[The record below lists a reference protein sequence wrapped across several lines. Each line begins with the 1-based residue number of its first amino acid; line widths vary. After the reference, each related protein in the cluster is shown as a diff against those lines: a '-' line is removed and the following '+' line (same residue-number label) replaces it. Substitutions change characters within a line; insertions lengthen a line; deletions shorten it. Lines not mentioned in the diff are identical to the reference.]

1 MKFRLLLLGLAM
13 TIVSIGAQAQKK
25 EITKFMGIPIDGTK
39 TAMIQKLRAK
49 GFTYNAL
56 KDELE
61 GEFNGRESVVKILT
75 NKDKVWRIAVI
86 EKDLKTA
93 SEVKSRFN
101 TLCYQFERN
110 HKYVPANF
118 IIAGYVRVNIG
129 PDEFVIPNDVDVYY
143 EIELKEKRFKAS
155 YFQLSDSVLN
165 HSDDLWSKRNN
176 FEITTKQY
184 QDSIINLM
192 QKYYDDNYRKRLV
205 WFEIQGQHG
214 QYTILIFY
222 DNENNESNGEDL

>member
-1 MKFRLLLLGLAM
+1 MKLRILLLGLAM
-13 TIVSIGAQAQKK
+13 ALTVGVQAQKK
-25 EITKFMGIPIDGTK
+25 DITKFMGIPIDGTK
-39 TAMIQKLRAK
+39 TAMIQKLKAK

-56 KDELE
+56 NDELE
-61 GEFNGRESVVKILT
+61 GEFNGRKSVVKILT
-75 NKDKVWRIAVI
+75 NKDKVWRIVVI

-93 SEVKSRFN
+93 TEVKSRFN

-110 HKYVPANF
+110 RKYIPLNF
-118 IIAGYVRVNIG
+118 LVAEYVRINIG
-129 PDEFVIPNDVDVYY
+129 PDEFVIPDEVDVYY
-143 EIELKEKRFKAS
+143 EIELKEKSFKAS
-155 YFQLSDSVLN
+155 YYQLSDSVIN

-176 FEITTKQY
+176 FEITKKQY
-184 QDSIINLM
+184 QDSIIVLM
-192 QKYYDDNYRKRLV
+192 QKYYDDNYNKRRV